1 MKQLILLAVF
11 FATPSL
17 SQDLTHPRD
26 MGLPDSDYTRP
37 DPAEYQ
43 LTLENGLIAYVAEA
57 DQVPLV
63 TMSAF
68 IRGGLVSD
76 ESQGA
81 AESLF
86 DALKN
91 AGPSGT
97 SSSDFKASLKQMTA
111 EFVVEMHDEWT
122 EVSLNVPA
130 EDLDQVLPMFAGL
143 LRQPAISEENI
154 SRAARGVA
162 PEANDLGGESGAK

>member
-1 MKQLILLAVF
+1 MKKLILLAVF

-26 MGLPDSDYTRP
+26 MGLPDSDHTRP

-81 AESLF
+81 A
-86 DALKN
+86 
-91 AGPSGT
+91 
-97 SSSDFKASLKQMTA
+97 
-111 EFVVEMHDEWT
+111 
-122 EVSLNVPA
+122 
-130 EDLDQVLPMFAGL
+130 
-143 LRQPAISEENI
+143 
-154 SRAARGVA
+154 
-162 PEANDLGGESGAK
+162 

>member
-1 MKQLILLAVF
+1 
-11 FATPSL
+11 
-17 SQDLTHPRD
+17 

-43 LTLENGLIAYVAEA
+43 LVLENGLIAYVAEA

-68 IRGGLVSD
+68 VRGGLVSD

-81 AESLF
+81 AESLQ

-91 AGPSGT
+91 SGPSGT
-97 SSSDFKASLKQMTA
+97 SSSPQTDDSRICGRDARRVDGGDTQR
-111 EFVVEMHDEWT
+111 
-122 EVSLNVPA
+122 
-130 EDLDQVLPMFAGL
+130 AG
-143 LRQPAISEENI
+143 
-154 SRAARGVA
+154 RG
-162 PEANDLGGESGAK
+162 P